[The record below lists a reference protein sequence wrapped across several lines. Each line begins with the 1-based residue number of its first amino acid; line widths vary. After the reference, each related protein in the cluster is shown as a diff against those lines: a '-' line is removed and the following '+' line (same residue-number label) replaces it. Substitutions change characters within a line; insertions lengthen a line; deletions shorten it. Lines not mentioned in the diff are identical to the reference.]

1 MKKIQFFFL
10 FFGSV
15 EILSVVCLQYFTSL
29 IEGKVTA
36 QLEEGEVAYVCI
48 SLAFPDQISH

>member
-1 MKKIQFFFL
+1 MKKIQIFFL